1 MYFRKYIH
9 NYTVKELGSLHTK
22 RLMVNFDTDEE
33 EKEYQINMKT
43 KEITDKFHHAETLL
57 KKFSKDDGTLA
68 QASEMKVKTNIQR
81 SIAKRLQSLS
91 MSFRRSQKEYM
102 GRLKNQRADGS
113 AVGILDL
120 EEQKPSNDFRDDGFT
135 QSQLAIV
142 DDTAAVSLNKNLII
156 ITCCYIYYHIF
167 IFKIVYVDG

>member
-1 MYFRKYIH
+1 
-9 NYTVKELGSLHTK
+9 
-22 RLMVNFDTDEE
+22 MVNFDTDEE

-43 KEITDKFHHAETLL
+43 KEITDKFHHAEMLL

-68 QASEMKVKTNIQR
+68 QASEIKVKTNIQR

-113 AVGILDL
+113 GVGILDL
-120 EEQKPSNDFRDDGFT
+120 EEQKPSSNDFRDDGFT

-142 DDTAAVSLNKNLII
+142 DDTAAVS
-156 ITCCYIYYHIF
+156 YS
-167 IFKIVYVDG
+167 FKL